1 MQNAVQNT
9 AGHVFNFAELLERI
23 DNDAEFLRELLSI
36 FKRDYPRRLHSLKEA
51 ITGAEMKQVE
61 AASHSLKGMF
71 SNLAMDR
78 AAAAAARLE
87 QMGRN
92 RVRVGLED
100 ALALL
105 EHEVAGVLPVL
116 DAYLEGARR

>member
-1 MQNAVQNT
+1 MQKPVQNT
-9 AGHVFNFAELLERI
+9 AGLTFNFAELLERI
-23 DNDAEFLRELLSI
+23 DNDAELLRELLTI

-51 ITGAEMKQVE
+51 ITGVEMKQVE

-71 SNLAMDR
+71 SNLGMDR
-78 AAAAAARLE
+78 AAAVAAHLE

-92 RVRVGLED
+92 RARVGLED
-100 ALALL
+100 ALAHL

>member
-1 MQNAVQNT
+1 MQEPVQTT
-9 AGHVFNFAELLERI
+9 AGLVFNFAELLERI
-23 DNDAEFLRELLSI
+23 DNDAELLRELLTI

-51 ITGAEMKQVE
+51 IIGSEMKQVE

-71 SNLAMDR
+71 SDLAMDR
-78 AAAAAARLE
+78 AATAAAHLE

-92 RVRVGLED
+92 RTSVGLED

-105 EHEVAGVLPVL
+105 EREVADVLPAL